1 MLALGCG
8 LVASIGITQVMARRD
23 KEPAGPSDQTQPVF
37 VAMTDVGMG
46 DMLTS
51 QDLTLEQWPKGKAPS
66 GTISRLE
73 DIEGRR
79 ARTKLY
85 AGEPILDKK
94 LLGKGASEQGATAL
108 IPKGYRVVPV
118 KVDLVSGG
126 SSLILPGDRV
136 DVMVHFLKDR
146 RRDIQETVT
155 KTILQDI
162 KVFAVND
169 VLGLDGDTETGKSIV
184 AKTISLLVTPKQAA
198 KVTLACQLGKIQ
210 LVMRSPEDDE
220 QVPDV
225 QATPSELFG
234 KAEKSQRDKESL
246 MEDPETDK
254 PKKSFLDFLDS
265 MKNKLAAGAE
275 QPKPRETW
283 TMQMLRPGRGV
294 HVMFEREE
302 GTATDSA
309 LPFGLWKVIA
319 MYVSPLSFANEKVG
333 EEHVY
338 NKPKTEGWEEVHV
351 YKKAVEQPSAAQ
363 LPWAVKK
370 PAHQP
375 PDTGKMPVPPSKPQ
389 GPKL

>member
-8 LVASIGITQVMARRD
+8 LVAAIGITQVIAKRD
-23 KEPAGPSDQTQPVF
+23 KEPAGPPGQTHPVF

-51 QDLTLEQWPKGKAPS
+51 QDLKLEQWPKDKVPS
-66 GTISRLE
+66 GTVSRLE

-79 ARTKLY
+79 TRTKLY

-94 LLGKGASEQGATAL
+94 LLGKGASGQGATAL

-136 DVMVHFLKDR
+136 DVMVHLFKDR

-155 KTILQDI
+155 KSILQDI

-169 VLGLDGDTETGKSIV
+169 VLGLDDSSETGQSIT

-234 KAEKSQRDKESL
+234 KAGKSQRDNESL
-246 MEDPETDK
+246 MEDQDTDK
-254 PKKSFLDFLDS
+254 QKKGFLDFLDS
-265 MKNKLAAGAE
+265 MKDKLAAGAAPPTDA
-275 QPKPRETW
+275 QSIWPMRV
-283 TMQMLRPGRGV
+283 LRAEKVEVV
-294 HVMFEREE
+294 HLEE
-302 GTATDSA
+302 EPSGT
-309 LPFGLWKVIA
+309 WKVNGMSGNPA
-319 MYVSPLSFANEKVG
+319 PRQ
-333 EEHVY
+333 
-338 NKPKTEGWEEVHV
+338 P
-351 YKKAVEQPSAAQ
+351 AVQ
-363 LPWAVKK
+363 LPWAVER
-370 PAHQP
+370 PGQQP
-375 PDTGKMPVPPSKPQ
+375 PDTGETPVPPSGSQ